1 MKFGQV
7 DDLDVVDFSLP
18 TLDKITKTNLSSLRK
33 DNNFKFYF
41 GAPGWSDVKFKGIVY
56 PQKTPAKNFLK
67 SISYAFVS
75 KYVSIILLAL
85 ASILLLSSALC
96 T

>member
-7 DDLDVVDFSLP
+7 DDLDLVDFSLP

-41 GAPGWSDVKFKGIVY
+41 GAPGWSDVKYK
-56 PQKTPAKNFLK
+56 
-67 SISYAFVS
+67 
-75 KYVSIILLAL
+75 
-85 ASILLLSSALC
+85 LSLIHI
-96 T
+96 